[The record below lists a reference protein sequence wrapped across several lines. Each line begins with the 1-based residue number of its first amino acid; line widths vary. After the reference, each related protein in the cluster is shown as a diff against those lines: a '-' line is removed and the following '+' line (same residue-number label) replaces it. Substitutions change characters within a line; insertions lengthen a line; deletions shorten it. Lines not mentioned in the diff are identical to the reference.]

1 MGAPEVMTARRH
13 NNNEVD
19 IGGALTVQSKTNGVP
34 GLRDGMSLANLAG
47 VLPRAACVHGNR
59 MRLAVDWTSWAVRT
73 ANPRTRIGQMGVA
86 RTARRVFH
94 ALPLAVGLIGATSL
108 CAMPARAETLEIG
121 IGTQN
126 TTTNTVTGGVVLK
139 EMGLL
144 EKHLPKTGKYK
155 DITYSLSWQNF
166 TSGPPVTNGMMAN
179 NIQIGMMGDYPLL
192 VNGATGQATKN
203 QTQLIAIIA
212 YNQYGGGNGII
223 VNKDT
228 PLYDFMD
235 LKGKNVSVPF
245 GSAAH
250 GMLLASL
257 QKRGLPDDFWNLVNQ
272 SPEIGSTNLQAKRI
286 DAHADFVPFPELL
299 PFRGFARKIYDGA
312 ETGIPTFH
320 GVVVRKDFADKYPEI
335 IVAYI
340 EALMEANDWL
350 RKNPQLAATKIDE
363 WTKINKEVAYI
374 YLGPDGI
381 MTLDPT
387 IKSRWVDA
395 MKLDYAVLQ
404 KLNLIK
410 PLDVGAWVND
420 SYVRQA
426 FKDEGLDYDKQ
437 LQSLDTYHVAGDDPI
452 CNVPVTQPAQ
462 AGQIWVDGG
471 DILTFSS
478 PACTLAGVRK
488 FTAGGKK
495 LDAVYLVDHQLGI
508 KVFADEAFYSIG
520 GSDPKKPDIVPF
532 LLKRDAEA
540 YAAKNGGKLASYD
553 EAIAAI
559 ANFSN

>member
-1 MGAPEVMTARRH
+1 MGFARAASSLFRTLSLAFG
-13 NNNEVD
+13 V
-19 IGGALTVQSKTNGVP
+19 IGGL
-34 GLRDGMSLANLAG
+34 GLYGTQA
-47 VLPRAACVHGNR
+47 
-59 MRLAVDWTSWAVRT
+59 
-73 ANPRTRIGQMGVA
+73 I
-86 RTARRVFH
+86 
-94 ALPLAVGLIGATSL
+94 
-108 CAMPARAETLEIG
+108 AETLEIG

-144 EKHLPKTGKYK
+144 EKHLPKSGKYK

-223 VNKDT
+223 VNKAT
-228 PLYDFMD
+228 PLYDFND
-235 LKGKNVSVPF
+235 LKGKSVSVPF

-250 GMLLASL
+250 GMLLATL
-257 QKRGLPDDFWNLVNQ
+257 QKRGLAEDFFNLVNQ
-272 SPEIGSTNLQAKRI
+272 SPEIGSTNLQAMRI

-312 ETGIPTFH
+312 ETRIPTFH
-320 GVVVRKDFADKYPEI
+320 GVVVRKDFAEKYPEI
-335 IVAYI
+335 VVAYI
-340 EALMEANDWL
+340 EALMEANDWF
-350 RKNPQLAATKIDE
+350 RNNPLLAAQKIDE

-410 PLDVGAWVND
+410 QLDINAWVND

-426 FKDEGLDYDKQ
+426 FKNEGLDYDTQ
-437 LQSLDTYHVAGDDPI
+437 LQSLGTYHVAGNDAV
-452 CNVPVTQPAQ
+452 CKVPVTQPAQ

-471 DILTFSS
+471 EIVTFSS
-478 PACTLAGVRK
+478 PSCTLAGVRN
-488 FTAGGKK
+488 FTGSGKK
-495 LDAVYLVDHQLGI
+495 LDAVYLVDHELGI
-508 KVFADEAFYSIG
+508 KVFANEAFYAVG
-520 GSDPKKPDIVPF
+520 GSDPRKPEIVPF

-540 YAAKNGGKLASYD
+540 YAAKTGGKLADYN
-553 EAIAAI
+553 EAINDV